1 MSTIRSFTELQ
12 AWQKSRVVRKAISR
26 LAKQFPA
33 EEKFRLTDQ
42 IIRSSRGACA
52 AIAEGYGRFHG
63 RDNARFGRMAKGS
76 LTETMDHL
84 TVAYDEEFISRDVL
98 KSHWAMVEEALRVV
112 NGYINYILRIESS
125 GSGVSDPQVPY
136 GDEEDIYTDPPQD
149 L

>member
-1 MSTIRSFTELQ
+1 MTTLRSFTELE

-52 AIAEGYGRFHG
+52 AIAEGYGRYHG
-63 RDNARFGRMAKGS
+63 RDNARFGRIAKGS

-84 TVAYDEEFISRDVL
+84 TVAYDEEFISRYVL
-98 KSHWAMVEEALRVV
+98 KSHWAMVEEALHVL
-112 NGYINYILRIESS
+112 NGYINYLLRMDSS
-125 GSGVSDPQVPY
+125 DSRASDPQEAY
-136 GDEEDIYTDPPQD
+136 GAEDDIYSGQSDD

>member
-12 AWQKSRVVRKAISR
+12 AWQKSRVVRKAISQ
-26 LAKQFPA
+26 LVKDFPA
-33 EEKFRLTDQ
+33 EEKYRLTDQ

-84 TVAYDEEFISRDVL
+84 TVAYDEAFISRDVL
-98 KSHWAMVEEALRVV
+98 KSHWAMVEDALRVL
-112 NGYINYILRIESS
+112 NGYINYLLKIESA
-125 GSGVSDPQVPY
+125 GNKVADPAGAY
-136 GDEEDIYTDPPQD
+136 GEEHDIYVDPPLD